1 MPERERLPHEPRHD
15 VAIIGGGPVGLLLAC
30 LLARRDLDVVVLERR
45 TARTGRSRAIGIHP
59 PGLRALARAG
69 VGDEVRARA
78 VRIHAG
84 RVTCEGRTLGSMS
97 FATAGTV
104 LSLPQL
110 ETEDLLEARLEQ
122 LAPGS
127 LRRGVEV
134 RTVHDRGTHVVVE
147 GVERAD
153 GAGDGGAGDRGDG
166 GGDGGSGSGG
176 HVSVTA
182 WYAVAADGVRSGI
195 RDALG
200 IAWRER
206 RGRAHYVMGDTRD
219 DTGEPETALLHFE
232 PAGVVES
239 FPMPGG
245 RRRWVAWVRR
255 PPAEPTAA
263 QLATIVQSRAG
274 GSFDPAAAGE
284 PSTFEARQ
292 HLATRMSQGRVALVG
307 DAAHEVSP
315 IGGQGMNLGWL
326 DAVRLDH
333 DLAAALAVGAPF
345 EAFDAYDRVRRSAA
359 SRALRQAAF
368 NMRMGAPAAG
378 MRLRTRNA
386 AVRVLG
392 VPPFRALLARTFTMR
407 WL

>member
-15 VAIIGGGPVGLLLAC
+15 VVIIGGGPVGLLLAC
-30 LLARRDLDVVVLERR
+30 LLARRHLDVVVLERR
-45 TARTGRSRAIGIHP
+45 TARGGRSRAIGIHP

-78 VRIHAG
+78 VQIHSG

-97 FATAGTV
+97 FAKAGTV

-122 LAPGS
+122 LRPGS

-134 RTVHDRGTHVVVE
+134 GTVHDRGTHVVVE

-153 GAGDGGAGDRGDG
+153 EDAAA
-166 GGDGGSGSGG
+166 GGSGGG
-176 HVSVTA
+176 GAAGRRGPVSVTA

-245 RRRWVAWVRR
+245 LRRWVAWVRR

-263 QLATIVQSRAG
+263 QLATIVHSRAG
-274 GSFDPAAAGE
+274 GTFDVAAAAA
-284 PSTFEARQ
+284 PSAFEASQ
-292 HLATRMSQGRVALVG
+292 HLASRMSQGRVALVG

-378 MRLRTRNA
+378 LRLRTRNA

-392 VPPFRALLARTFTMR
+392 IPPFRALLARAFTMR

>member
-1 MPERERLPHEPRHD
+1 MPEPAGSPHEPRHD
-15 VAIIGGGPVGLLLAC
+15 VVIVGGGAVGLLLAC
-30 LLARRDLDVVVLERR
+30 LLARRRFDVVVLERR
-45 TARTGRSRAIGIHP
+45 TDRTGRSRAIGIHP

-69 VGDEVRARA
+69 VDEEVRARA
-78 VRIHAG
+78 VPIHQG

-97 FATAGTV
+97 FARAGTV

-122 LAPGS
+122 LRPGS

-134 RTVHDRGTHVVVE
+134 RGVHDRGTHVEVDAVVAAE
-147 GVERAD
+147 
-153 GAGDGGAGDRGDG
+153 
-166 GGDGGSGSGG
+166 SL
-176 HVSVTA
+176 SVTA

-195 RDALG
+195 REALG
-200 IAWRER
+200 IGWHAR

-245 RRRWVAWVRR
+245 LRRWVAWVRR
-255 PPAEPTAA
+255 PPAAPTAA
-263 QLATIVQSRAG
+263 QLGTIVQSRAG
-274 GSFDPAAAGE
+274 GTFDLEAAGE
-284 PSTFEARQ
+284 PSAFEARQ
-292 HLATRMSQGRVALVG
+292 HLATRMASGRVALVG

-326 DAVRLDH
+326 DAMRLDH

-359 SRALRQAAF
+359 SRAIRQAAF
-368 NMRMGAPAAG
+368 NMAMGAPASG
-378 MRLRTRNA
+378 MRLRARNA

-392 VPPFRALLARTFTMR
+392 VPPFKALLARAFTMR

>member
-15 VAIIGGGPVGLLLAC
+15 VVIVGGGPVGLLLAC
-30 LLARRDLDVVVLERR
+30 LLAARGLDVVVLERR
-45 TARTGRSRAIGIHP
+45 HASSGRSRAIGIHP
-59 PGLRALARAG
+59 PGLRALDRAG
-69 VGDEVRARA
+69 IGDEVRQRA
-78 VRIHAG
+78 APIRGGV
-84 RVTCEGRTLGSMS
+84 VTCEGRVLGAMS
-97 FATAGTV
+97 FARAGSV

-110 ETEDLLEARLEQ
+110 ETEELLEARLEE
-122 LAPGS
+122 LRPGA
-127 LRRGVEV
+127 LHRGVEV
-134 RTVHDRGTHVVVE
+134 RSVHDRGTHVEVE
-147 GVERAD
+147 AVGVADADSGTGADAGADAEHAAPER
-153 GAGDGGAGDRGDG
+153 
-166 GGDGGSGSGG
+166 
-176 HVSVTA
+176 VSVTA

-200 IAWRER
+200 IAWRSR
-206 RGRAHYVMGDTRD
+206 GGRAHYVMGDTRD

-245 RRRWVAWVRR
+245 LRRWVAWVRK
-255 PPAEPTAA
+255 PPAAPSAR
-263 QLATIVQSRAG
+263 QLGMIVQLRAG
-274 GSFDPAAAGE
+274 GAFDVDAAGE
-284 PSTFEARQ
+284 PSEFEARQ
-292 HLATRMSQGRVALVG
+292 HLASRMAQGRVALAG

-333 DLAAALAVGAPF
+333 ELATALTVGAPF
-345 EAFDAYDRVRRSAA
+345 EAFDEYDRVQRKAA
-359 SRALRQAAF
+359 ARAVRQASF
-368 NMRMGAPAAG
+368 NMRMGAPATG

-392 VPPFRALLARTFTMR
+392 VPPLRALLARAFTMR